1 MRENKAEK
9 NNPALE
15 PFKAL
20 LGEWN
25 TAGRHPYVPDKTLHG
40 TAVFEWIEE
49 GAFLMMRSHIEDERF
64 PDGVAIFGSDD
75 GMGKFFM
82 LYFDERGVSR
92 KYDVRIEG
100 KELQW
105 WRDDPKFSQRTVLT
119 IADDGKSIA
128 GRGEMNKDGKG
139 WEPDLQ
145 LTYSRIG

>member
-25 TAGRHPYVPDKTLHG
+25 TAGTHPYVSDKTLHG
-40 TAVFEWIEE
+40 TVVFERIEG

-75 GMGKFFM
+75 DMGKFFM

-92 KYDVRIEG
+92 KYDVRLEG
-100 KELQW
+100 NQLQW
-105 WRDDPKFSQRTVLT
+105 WRNDPNFSQRTVLT
-119 IADDGKSIA
+119 IADDDKSIVA
-128 GRGEMNKDGKG
+128 RGEMNRDGKG
-139 WEPDLQ
+139 WEPD
-145 LTYSRIG
+145 